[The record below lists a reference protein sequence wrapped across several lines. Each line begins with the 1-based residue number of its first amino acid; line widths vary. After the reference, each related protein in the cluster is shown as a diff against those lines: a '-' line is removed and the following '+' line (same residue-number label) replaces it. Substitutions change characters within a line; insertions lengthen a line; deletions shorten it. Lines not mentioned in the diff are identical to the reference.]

1 MSSVH
6 EFSSLVQF
14 NGSVLE
20 FSSPVQ
26 FRGSVKEFSSRFQF
40 MSSVHE
46 FSSFKNS
53 AKTYILVRSS
63 VQVLVIIMFSHFLRK
78 HIVIA
83 QFIIILWYLMISEST
98 KGTEFKFSGL
108 VEGL

>member
-26 FRGSVKEFSSRFQF
+26 FRGSVQEFSSRFQF
-40 MSSVHE
+40 MSSVHEISSSVHE

-63 VQVLVIIMFSHFLRK
+63 VQVLVMFSIFKIENIVLFSSLLFL
-78 HIVIA
+78 
-83 QFIIILWYLMISEST
+83 FL
-98 KGTEFKFSGL
+98 FSP
-108 VEGL
+108 